1 MGQITCVY
9 KHEHGRAT
17 EATDALT
24 DDWRPCPGAT
34 WRRLTGDVCCMEGS
48 ASEDTLLGSG

>member
-9 KHEHGRAT
+9 KNEHDRAT